1 MFTFFANAQNKV
13 LFDAGNKA
21 YNESNFQEAISS
33 YERILDSGVHSA
45 ELYFNLANAYYK
57 LNRIAPSIY
66 YYEKALQLS
75 PNDKEI
81 KSNLAFAQ
89 NMTIDAIEV
98 IPEVGLSKIFKGF
111 VNTFSF
117 DLWALISVIL
127 VIVFVLLFLG
137 YYFSQATAKKR
148 LAFVVSSG
156 SLIVAVVALFFA
168 FQKFEYDRK
177 DQPAIVFA
185 QESEVKTDPNLRSEI
200 AFVIH
205 EGTKVQVLEH
215 YQENWTK
222 IKLSDGKTGWIVSE
236 DVKMLNNF

>member
-1 MFTFFANAQNKV
+1 MFTFFASAQNKV
-13 LFDAGNKA
+13 LFNAGNKA
-21 YNESNFQEAISS
+21 YNESNFQEAISA
-33 YERILDSGVHSA
+33 YERILDSGVHST

-117 DLWALISVIL
+117 DVWALISVIL

-200 AFVIH
+200 AFVLH

-222 IKLSDGKTGWIVSE
+222 IKLSDGKTGWIPNIDIKS
-236 DVKMLNNF
+236 L